1 MPLSKGVILK
11 QTVGVNEFVKRQ
23 VKGTGKTYTNLTFE
37 DIAKY
42 SENKLNRQE
51 YTEGYRPGVVIIKVD
66 QEMIAKFICPF
77 VKIDENTNLKA
88 EVVSRR
94 NNEENYIR
102 IKATNGKTLKTN
114 SVDLILYRRDV
125 LEENNEQTTNSKW
138 ELISFHAVPQGV
150 EKMPMG
156 PVTMMRNQL
165 ELPGGTK
172 GVYKSEEWADS
183 VKFWQNY
190 AIKD

>member
-42 SENKLNRQE
+42 SENKLNRHE
-51 YTEGYRPGVVIIKVD
+51 YTEGYRAGVVIIKVD
-66 QEMIAKFICPF
+66 LKLIDKFICPF
-77 VKIDENTNLKA
+77 VKIDENTHLKA
-88 EVVSRR
+88 EVVARR
-94 NNEENYIR
+94 NNEESYIR

-114 SVDLILYRRDV
+114 SVDLILYRQDV
-125 LEENNEQTTNSKW
+125 LKENNEQTTNSNW
-138 ELISFHAVPQGV
+138 ELISFHAIPEGV
-150 EKMPMG
+150 KEMPMG

-172 GVYKSEEWADS
+172 GIYRSEEWANS
-183 VKFWQNY
+183 VKFWQRF